1 RFRCVSKT
9 WKSLISHPI
18 MVKLHL
24 QRSSKNPHVL
34 LTFEDNN
41 RNNDNCYSF
50 AATCSI
56 RRLLENPSSTVDDGC
71 YQFNDKNHFVV
82 GVCNGLVCLLNS
94 LDRDDYEEYWVRF
107 WNPAT
112 RTMSE
117 DSPRL
122 SLHWRKYKTGRNDW
136 VCGYPRCGFGYD
148 GLSDTYKVVI
158 ILSNVKLQR
167 TEVRVHCVGDT
178 RWRKTLTCPVFPFM
192 EQLDGKFVGGTV
204 NWLALHMSSSYYRW
218 EDVNVNEIVIF
229 SYDLNTQT
237 YKYLLLPD
245 GLSEVPHVEPILGVL
260 KGCMCL
266 SHEHRR
272 THFVVWQMMDFGVE
286 KSWTQLLN
294 VSYQHLQVHDF
305 PSCPMIP
312 LCMTENND
320 LFLLANNEGEEFV
333 VYNRKDNRVQC
344 TEVFKNGKFKAK
356 TIASERLRLGG
367 DSSVAPTFPMLE
379 TNASD
384 NADETSRKTLRKRGR
399 KTTSKVLFQ
408 VPFSFQPP
416 EFCLKENINLE
427 IYYIHSASQ
436 KTLRSHQEVIEF
448 LLDVEIPRKGG
459 SKKAKVVGAVDNQV
473 SGSASH
479 ESSRRKEMSF
489 TSQIVN
495 KMKSSDEKGTN
506 ELDNKVMSDELKNKM
521 KDLEKEIMP
530 WDDDEM
536 GLYKMVDINEIEN
549 ELMIQEMLNQPGEL
563 LFNL

>member
-1 RFRCVSKT
+1 MAKETFPIELIVEILSWLPVKPLIRFRCVSKT

-229 SYDLNTQT
+229 SYDLKTQT

-312 LCMTENND
+312 LCMTENID

-344 TEVFKNGKFKAK
+344 TEVFKNGKF
-356 TIASERLRLGG
+356 SFFSYDYVQSL
-367 DSSVAPTFPMLE
+367 VFPYP
-379 TNASD
+379 N
-384 NADETSRKTLRKRGR
+384 
-399 KTTSKVLFQ
+399 
-408 VPFSFQPP
+408 
-416 EFCLKENINLE
+416 
-427 IYYIHSASQ
+427 
-436 KTLRSHQEVIEF
+436 
-448 LLDVEIPRKGG
+448 
-459 SKKAKVVGAVDNQV
+459 
-473 SGSASH
+473 
-479 ESSRRKEMSF
+479 
-489 TSQIVN
+489 
-495 KMKSSDEKGTN
+495 
-506 ELDNKVMSDELKNKM
+506 
-521 KDLEKEIMP
+521 
-530 WDDDEM
+530 
-536 GLYKMVDINEIEN
+536 
-549 ELMIQEMLNQPGEL
+549 
-563 LFNL
+563 

>member
-1 RFRCVSKT
+1 MAKETFPIELIVEILSWLPVKPLIRFRCVSKT

-167 TEVRVHCVGDT
+167 TEVRVHSVGDT

-229 SYDLNTQT
+229 SYDLKTQT

-245 GLSEVPHVEPILGVL
+245 GLARVNFKFSKASFSSATTIQSSGFPSKYLPSQNLRLRRLPLSWAASPQSRTNAARYVFSPLMAASCARFLPEKPSPTWKPPPDFLCPRHVAVSGKERKQILPHGRRRKQSWVPEEVSFRLGVIDDD
-260 KGCMCL
+260 
-266 SHEHRR
+266 R
-272 THFVVWQMMDFGVE
+272 FGE
-286 KSWTQLLN
+286 
-294 VSYQHLQVHDF
+294 
-305 PSCPMIP
+305 
-312 LCMTENND
+312 
-320 LFLLANNEGEEFV
+320 
-333 VYNRKDNRVQC
+333 
-344 TEVFKNGKFKAK
+344 
-356 TIASERLRLGG
+356 
-367 DSSVAPTFPMLE
+367 
-379 TNASD
+379 
-384 NADETSRKTLRKRGR
+384 
-399 KTTSKVLFQ
+399 
-408 VPFSFQPP
+408 
-416 EFCLKENINLE
+416 
-427 IYYIHSASQ
+427 
-436 KTLRSHQEVIEF
+436 
-448 LLDVEIPRKGG
+448 
-459 SKKAKVVGAVDNQV
+459 
-473 SGSASH
+473 
-479 ESSRRKEMSF
+479 
-489 TSQIVN
+489 
-495 KMKSSDEKGTN
+495 SDEGSIHN
-506 ELDNKVMSDELKNKM
+506 
-521 KDLEKEIMP
+521 
-530 WDDDEM
+530 
-536 GLYKMVDINEIEN
+536 
-549 ELMIQEMLNQPGEL
+549 GEWSWEFDSRTL
-563 LFNL
+563 

>member
-1 RFRCVSKT
+1 MAKETFPIELIVEILSWLPVKPLIRFRCVSKT
-9 WKSLISHPI
+9 WKSLIFHPI
-18 MVKLHL
+18 MVKLHP

-56 RRLLENPSSTVDDGC
+56 RRLLENPSSTVEDGC

-286 KSWTQLLN
+286 KSGTQLLN

-344 TEVFKNGKFKAK
+344 TEGFKNGKF
-356 TIASERLRLGG
+356 SFFSYDYVQSL
-367 DSSVAPTFPMLE
+367 VFPYP
-379 TNASD
+379 N
-384 NADETSRKTLRKRGR
+384 
-399 KTTSKVLFQ
+399 
-408 VPFSFQPP
+408 
-416 EFCLKENINLE
+416 
-427 IYYIHSASQ
+427 
-436 KTLRSHQEVIEF
+436 
-448 LLDVEIPRKGG
+448 
-459 SKKAKVVGAVDNQV
+459 
-473 SGSASH
+473 
-479 ESSRRKEMSF
+479 
-489 TSQIVN
+489 
-495 KMKSSDEKGTN
+495 
-506 ELDNKVMSDELKNKM
+506 
-521 KDLEKEIMP
+521 
-530 WDDDEM
+530 
-536 GLYKMVDINEIEN
+536 
-549 ELMIQEMLNQPGEL
+549 
-563 LFNL
+563 

>member
-1 RFRCVSKT
+1 MAKETFPIELIVEILSWLPVKPLIRFRCVSKT

-167 TEVRVHCVGDT
+167 TEVRVHSVGDT

-229 SYDLNTQT
+229 SYDLKTQT

-245 GLSEVPHVEPILGVL
+245 GLARGCLG
-260 KGCMCL
+260 
-266 SHEHRR
+266 
-272 THFVVWQMMDFGVE
+272 
-286 KSWTQLLN
+286 
-294 VSYQHLQVHDF
+294 
-305 PSCPMIP
+305 
-312 LCMTENND
+312 
-320 LFLLANNEGEEFV
+320 
-333 VYNRKDNRVQC
+333 
-344 TEVFKNGKFKAK
+344 
-356 TIASERLRLGG
+356 
-367 DSSVAPTFPMLE
+367 
-379 TNASD
+379 
-384 NADETSRKTLRKRGR
+384 
-399 KTTSKVLFQ
+399 
-408 VPFSFQPP
+408 
-416 EFCLKENINLE
+416 
-427 IYYIHSASQ
+427 
-436 KTLRSHQEVIEF
+436 
-448 LLDVEIPRKGG
+448 
-459 SKKAKVVGAVDNQV
+459 
-473 SGSASH
+473 
-479 ESSRRKEMSF
+479 
-489 TSQIVN
+489 
-495 KMKSSDEKGTN
+495 
-506 ELDNKVMSDELKNKM
+506 
-521 KDLEKEIMP
+521 
-530 WDDDEM
+530 
-536 GLYKMVDINEIEN
+536 
-549 ELMIQEMLNQPGEL
+549 
-563 LFNL
+563 